1 MISASTKEIIDFS
14 FNSFKLME
22 AHSRLPIRL
31 IFFNASKN
39 RLDAATFGGT
49 LNYKHDEP
57 TSFFFTLSISFF
69 LVAHALPCGKLVG
82 LFPCASKG
90 IIHQLCLR
98 QLVLN
103 KTKRMTGK
111 SLCEMRGWV

>member
-57 TSFFFTLSISFF
+57 TSFLFFIFMFLSCSPAGDF
-69 LVAHALPCGKLVG
+69 LVGP
-82 LFPCASKG
+82 P
-90 IIHQLCLR
+90 QLGGGVAATELELEIR
-98 QLVLN
+98 
-103 KTKRMTGK
+103 KDIA
-111 SLCEMRGWV
+111 

>member
-57 TSFFFTLSISFF
+57 TSFFFS
-69 LVAHALPCGKLVG
+69 
-82 LFPCASKG
+82 LFPFLFFSSRMP
-90 IIHQLCLR
+90 CLA
-98 QLVLN
+98 V
-103 KTKRMTGK
+103 
-111 SLCEMRGWV
+111 SLSACFHVPAKE